1 MLLYV
6 RPRSNFNRM
15 AYKLSVG
22 SDVLYILFK
31 YSFLVCVFSAVIN
44 LSVSLMSVTLSQ
56 KQFNNKHN
64 NYYTS

>member
-44 LSVSLMSVTLSQ
+44 LSVSWMSLTL
-56 KQFNNKHN
+56 
-64 NYYTS
+64 